1 MESVFVLSDMITLF
15 RILNAR
21 EAALT
26 SRKNCVEEW
35 MAWHAKL
42 RTEEDRVARMEH
54 AALKLVTATS
64 SVFSQQGKFNCAQI
78 FCTPNFQ
85 QTHIPNKYVFFFN
98 SDNYQREACVPS

>member
-1 MESVFVLSDMITLF
+1 MFDKIDMEDLFLLSDVLIFF

-42 RTEEDRVARMEH
+42 RTEEDRVARMEQ

-64 SVFSQQGKFNCAQI
+64 NVFLQG
-78 FCTPNFQ
+78 NF
-85 QTHIPNKYVFFFN
+85 IIKYL
-98 SDNYQREACVPS
+98 

>member
-1 MESVFVLSDMITLF
+1 MFDETDMEDLFLLSDVIIFF

-42 RTEEDRVARMEH
+42 RTEEDRVARMEQ

-64 SVFSQQGKFNCAQI
+64 NVFLQG
-78 FCTPNFQ
+78 NF
-85 QTHIPNKYVFFFN
+85 IIKYF
-98 SDNYQREACVPS
+98 

>member
-1 MESVFVLSDMITLF
+1 MLSDMITLF

-42 RTEEDRVARMEH
+42 RTEEDRVS
-54 AALKLVTATS
+54 TNGT
-64 SVFSQQGKFNCAQI
+64 C
-78 FCTPNFQ
+78 CT
-85 QTHIPNKYVFFFN
+85 
-98 SDNYQREACVPS
+98 

>member
-1 MESVFVLSDMITLF
+1 MLVLSDVITCF

-35 MAWHAKL
+35 MAWHTKL
-42 RTEEDRVARMEH
+42 RTEEDRVARMEQ

-64 SVFSQQGKFNCAQI
+64 NVFSQQGNI
-78 FCTPNFQ
+78 N
-85 QTHIPNKYVFFFN
+85 IDYL
-98 SDNYQREACVPS
+98 

>member
-1 MESVFVLSDMITLF
+1 MENVFVLSDVVTFF

-42 RTEEDRVARMEH
+42 RNEEDRVARMEQ

-64 SVFSQQGKFNCAQI
+64 NVFSQQGSFIVEFFQI
-78 FCTPNFQ
+78 QLHTS
-85 QTHIPNKYVFFFN
+85 V
-98 SDNYQREACVPS
+98 

>member
-1 MESVFVLSDMITLF
+1 MFDKIDMEDLFLLSDVIIFF

-42 RTEEDRVARMEH
+42 RTEEDRVARMEQ

-64 SVFSQQGKFNCAQI
+64 NVFLQG
-78 FCTPNFQ
+78 NF
-85 QTHIPNKYVFFFN
+85 IIKYF
-98 SDNYQREACVPS
+98 

>member
-1 MESVFVLSDMITLF
+1 METAFVISDMVTLF

-21 EAALT
+21 ETALT

-42 RTEEDRVARMEH
+42 RAEEDRVARMEQ

-64 SVFSQQGKFNCAQI
+64 NVFSHQGEFNCI
-78 FCTPNFQ
+78 
-85 QTHIPNKYVFFFN
+85 
-98 SDNYQREACVPS
+98 